1 MSISPQLV
9 LFRYCQSNRTQ
20 HRFHWRLLQEFVPGP
35 VRLPSFPELLRQ
47 YLDEHEQPVKFYTV
61 CFSFQFKSVL
71 TKETSLCQA
80 LLLGDERKRGRA
92 TNAEG
97 SWERCAAVSL
107 TTTTAVCRSPALSLW
122 LTILLLTKE
131 YNLNGTLDYMLELG
145 RWTSYEPKTP
155 LASPLKGDYAPSP
168 FKIIQSPRQ
177 VQVVMDHLAVRFN
190 LQTYFP
196 HTIVQAFNLWI
207 SSAFFSGVHELCCRL
222 RHSLGLI

>member
-1 MSISPQLV
+1 MYCAKWICPERTKILSANTGSFFPNPSYKLHIYNTFVKSLLMSISPQLV

-47 YLDEHEQPVKFYTV
+47 YLDEHEQPVKFYKA

-97 SWERCAAVSL
+97 SWEEKIRKGRPSLRSRFLDNHNRCLSFA
-107 TTTTAVCRSPALSLW
+107 RSIALAH
-122 LTILLLTKE
+122 
-131 YNLNGTLDYMLELG
+131 N
-145 RWTSYEPKTP
+145 
-155 LASPLKGDYAPSP
+155 PSP
-168 FKIIQSPRQ
+168 HQ
-177 VQVVMDHLAVRFN
+177 
-190 LQTYFP
+190 
-196 HTIVQAFNLWI
+196 
-207 SSAFFSGVHELCCRL
+207 GV
-222 RHSLGLI
+222 